1 MIVFVIEY
9 VENVDEILGM
19 QNLYLDFNEIYDLL
33 DDIGILLLILII
45 DQFILNEVFDEEY
58 RNMV

>member
-33 DDIGILLLILII
+33 GDIGILLLILII